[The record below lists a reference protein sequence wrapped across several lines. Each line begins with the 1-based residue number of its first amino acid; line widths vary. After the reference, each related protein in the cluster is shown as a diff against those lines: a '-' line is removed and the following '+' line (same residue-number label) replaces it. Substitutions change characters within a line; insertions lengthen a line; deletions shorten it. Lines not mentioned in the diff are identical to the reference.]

1 MKIMKKIKILFYLYF
16 LQTTSKETFSCDKKD
31 IFGNVG

>member
-1 MKIMKKIKILFYLYF
+1 MRKIKILFYLLF
-16 LQTTSKETFSCDKKD
+16 LQRTNKETYSCNKED